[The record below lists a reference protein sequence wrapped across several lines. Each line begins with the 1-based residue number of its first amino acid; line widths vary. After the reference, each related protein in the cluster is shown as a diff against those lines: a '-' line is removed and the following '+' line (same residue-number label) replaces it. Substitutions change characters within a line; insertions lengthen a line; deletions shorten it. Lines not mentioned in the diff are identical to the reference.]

1 LSAVQ
6 RNQGY
11 YGLSRKIGAIKT
23 EESMFTKDSFQPDWC
38 ERPPRKK
45 SYRSIFK
52 WGDPN
57 EFKHPNSAWY
67 EMIKERFDL
76 TDEDFMAPQFA
87 GNETV
92 EIDHT
97 IQLSKNKIKALADIV
112 GEKNVSTDDY
122 SRVKYSH
129 GKTVDEAIDLRHN
142 RVRHVPDIVVHP
154 RNKTDVQKIVSYCSS
169 QKLPVYVFGGGSS
182 VTFGL
187 NTPKG
192 GIMLVMSTHMNKLLA
207 INEKNQTATVQPGM
221 FGPAYE
227 KALNHPQKRFKVQRQ
242 YTCGHF
248 PQSFEYSSVG
258 GWVVTLGSG
267 QASTYYGDAYDIVLS
282 QEYVTPAGVL
292 KTHDYPGTATGP
304 KINDIMKGSEGSFG
318 VLVELTMKIFRY
330 MPGNRQRF
338 AFMFPSWE
346 AAVDASREIVQG
358 EFGKP
363 AVFRI
368 SDPEETDVGLKHF
381 GLQGTPIDGLVNL
394 RGFKPMKRCLCL
406 GTTEGEKGFA
416 KLVKDNVAKV
426 CKKHGAMTLTGF
438 AAMLWEK
445 SRYREPYMREDFMD
459 YGVIIDTVESAVTWD
474 NVHRLHQGVRSYIKK
489 KPGTICMTHA
499 SHFYPQGTNLYF
511 IFILKMTDLKTY
523 RKFHDGII
531 NAILK
536 HGGSISHHHGIG
548 KLFGQFMEQH
558 LGKEQMAVLRALKKH
573 FDPSNIMNPGSGHL
587 GLD

>member
-1 LSAVQ
+1 
-6 RNQGY
+6 
-11 YGLSRKIGAIKT
+11 
-23 EESMFTKDSFQPDWC
+23 MFTKQSFQPDWC
-38 ERPPRKK
+38 EKPPKKK

-52 WGDPN
+52 WGNPN

-67 EMIKERFDL
+67 EMIKEEFGL
-76 TDEDFMAPQFA
+76 TDEDFEKPQSE
-87 GNETV
+87 GNEKV
-92 EIDHT
+92 EID
-97 IQLSKNKIKALADIV
+97 QKIKLPKKKINAFIDIV

-129 GKTVDEAIDLRHN
+129 GKTVDEAIELRRN
-142 RVRHVPDIVVHP
+142 LVRNVPDIIVHP
-154 RNKTDVQKIVSYCSS
+154 RDKKDVLKIVKYCNK
-169 QKLPVYVFGGGSS
+169 QKLPVYIFGGGSS

-192 GIMLVMSTHMNKLLA
+192 GVMLAMGTHMNKLLS
-207 INEKNQTATVQPGM
+207 INEQNQTATMQPGI

-227 KALNHPQKRFKVQRQ
+227 EALNNPPKRFNVERQ

-248 PQSFEYSSVG
+248 PQSFEYSTVG

-282 QEYVTPAGVL
+282 QEYVTPAGII

-318 VLVELTMKIFRY
+318 ILVELTMKIFRH

-338 AFMFPSWE
+338 AFMFPSWD
-346 AAVDASREIVQG
+346 AAVEASREILQG

-363 AVFRI
+363 AVYRI
-368 SDPEETDVGLKHF
+368 ADPEETEVGLKHF
-381 GLQGTPIDGLVNL
+381 GVQGTPIDSLVNL

-406 GTTEGEKGFA
+406 GTVEGEKDFT
-416 KLVKDNVAKV
+416 KHVKDHIAKV
-426 CKKHGAMTLTGF
+426 CKQYGAMTLTGF
-438 AAMLWEK
+438 ATMLWEK
-445 SRYREPYMREDFMD
+445 TRYKEPYMREDLMD

-474 NVHRLHQGVRSYIKK
+474 NLHRLHQGVRSYIKK
-489 KPGTICMTHA
+489 RPGTICMTHA

-511 IFILKMTDLKTY
+511 IFILKMMDLKSY
-523 RKFHDGII
+523 RKFHDGILD
-531 NAILK
+531 AILK

-548 KLFGQFMEQH
+548 KLFAPLMTRH
-558 LGKEQMAVLRALKKH
+558 LGKEQMAVLRVLKNH
-573 FDPSNIMNPGSGHL
+573 FDPNNIMNPGGHL